1 MLHTFLNLF
10 SYYVHLY
17 RHILWLK
24 YSLKMYICVCPS
36 QCSMCKMWYIARA
49 YIILSYFMTGISIV
63 EILGSLQDTNK
74 DYTRQKKLVF
84 KDIAWLHIFDGLLS

>member
-1 MLHTFLNLF
+1 
-10 SYYVHLY
+10 
-17 RHILWLK
+17 
-24 YSLKMYICVCPS
+24 
-36 QCSMCKMWYIARA
+36 
-49 YIILSYFMTGISIV
+49 MTGISIV